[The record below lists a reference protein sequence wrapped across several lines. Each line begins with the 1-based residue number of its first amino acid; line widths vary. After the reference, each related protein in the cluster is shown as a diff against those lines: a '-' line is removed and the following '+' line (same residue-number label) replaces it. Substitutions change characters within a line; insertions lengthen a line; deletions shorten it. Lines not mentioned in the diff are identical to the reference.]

1 MSEYGLLTPPT
12 GRGAKTGVLVLDAPV
27 VPDVLPL
34 EADDLGHKVPVFF
47 QSTGLRVEVP
57 VLWPGGGVLDPG
69 DVTLVQWL
77 WNGTV
82 FDEKRLVAPYDAS
95 DLPDADS
102 LVPSQLM
109 DCLLYTSPSPRD

>member
-47 QSTGLRVEVP
+47 KAPACGLRCLYCGP
-57 VLWPGGGVLDPG
+57 AGVCLI
-69 DVTLVQWL
+69 
-77 WNGTV
+77 
-82 FDEKRLVAPYDAS
+82 RAM
-95 DLPDADS
+95 S
-102 LVPSQLM
+102 LSSSGCGM
-109 DCLLYTSPSPRD
+109 ARCSMRSGW